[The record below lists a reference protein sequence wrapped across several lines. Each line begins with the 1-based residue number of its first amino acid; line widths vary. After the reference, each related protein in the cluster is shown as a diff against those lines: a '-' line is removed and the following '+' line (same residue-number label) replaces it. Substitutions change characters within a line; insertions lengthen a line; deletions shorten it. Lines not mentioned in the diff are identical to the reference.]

1 MNSSKSFVVA
11 AIVLSG
17 FMSSA
22 RAADIVVIG
31 HPSAAALTKDQ
42 VSDVFLG
49 KNPSLT
55 VVDMSESLPIRAD
68 FYKQATG
75 RDAAQVKAAWSR
87 LVFSGKAQPPKEVAD
102 AAAMKKAIAADPKAI
117 GYVEKSAVDGTVKVV
132 STLN

>member
-1 MNSSKSFVVA
+1 MTKNRKLIVA
-11 AIVLSG
+11 AALFAVVG
-17 FMSSA
+17 QA
-22 RAADIVVIG
+22 WAADLVVIG

-42 VSDVFLG
+42 VADVFLG
-49 KNPSLT
+49 KNQAFSPIDLP
-55 VVDMSESLPIRAD
+55 ESSAVRAD

-102 AAAMKKAIAADPKAI
+102 AAAVKKAVAADPKAL
-117 GYVEKSAVDGTVKVV
+117 GYIEKTAVDGSVKVV